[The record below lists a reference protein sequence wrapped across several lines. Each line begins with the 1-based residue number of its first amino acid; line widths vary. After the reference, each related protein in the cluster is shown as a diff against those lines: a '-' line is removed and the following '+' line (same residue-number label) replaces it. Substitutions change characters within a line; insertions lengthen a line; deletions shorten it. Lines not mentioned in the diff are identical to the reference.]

1 MRIRPEKLIVTSN
14 YFPEQCFNN
23 REDIAPILRR
33 FRVVQDLSDLPPI
46 PELPLGM
53 VEAGEGVQQGVAG
66 EVQQAEEGL
75 QEVQKVQEAGHV
87 QQEVQGGG
95 EVQPTPD
102 QSLEVEVQVGEEQ
115 VEEEQEDGLAGQQ
128 DPRCSQQ

>member
-46 PELPLGM
+46 PELPLG
-53 VEAGEGVQQGVAG
+53 VLEALEGVQQEVAG
-66 EVQQAEEGL
+66 EVQQPEEGL
-75 QEVQKVQEAGHV
+75 QEVQEAGEV
-87 QQEVQGGG
+87 PQEVQGAG
-95 EVQPTPD
+95 EVQPEPP
-102 QSLEVEVQVGEEQ
+102 QSLELDVQEGEEE
-115 VEEEQEDGLAGQQ
+115 VEEEQEDGLAVQQ